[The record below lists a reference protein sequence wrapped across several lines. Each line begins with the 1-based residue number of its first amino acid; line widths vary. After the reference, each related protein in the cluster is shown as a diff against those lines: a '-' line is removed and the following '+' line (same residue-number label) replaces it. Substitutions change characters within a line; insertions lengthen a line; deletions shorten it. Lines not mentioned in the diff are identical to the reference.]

1 MGRLWAGSGR
11 PGCCSCRR
19 RENRVRARPANG
31 PPAPAAPAA
40 SPSRSLAAPPRALGP
55 GFESGGAG
63 VPRVFQHV
71 DVQAGPFLLT

>member
-11 PGCCSCRR
+11 WGCCSRRR

-31 PPAPAAPAA
+31 PPAPAAP
-40 SPSRSLAAPPRALGP
+40 PPRSLAAPPRALGP
-55 GFESGGAG
+55 GFGLGGAG

-71 DVQAGPFLLT
+71 NVQAGPFLLT